1 MIENLRNGNVIA
13 VVLFI
18 IAISSLLLVADKL
31 KRHND
36 IIIKTDTEEFIVD
49 DYNIDMNKECIY
61 FTYDGHVRT
70 ICGDYEI
77 IE

>member
-1 MIENLRNGNVIA
+1 MIENLRNGNIIV

-18 IAISSLLLVADKL
+18 IAMSSLLLVANKL

-49 DYNIDMNKECIY
+49 DYNLDEKKECVY
-61 FTYDGHVRT
+61 FVYDGHVRT